1 MAILCLN
8 LNKYKISNH
17 VGHNLNY
24 HQAIIHNHQN
34 TDEIYHF
41 LRGSFY
47 VYIYKNKKAKK
58 FLVSEKNFLLYRVLK
73 GTKHKI
79 IPKTNYAIFH
89 EIKLNPYNK

>member
-1 MAILCLN
+1 MLVF
-8 LNKYKISNH
+8 LNKKNK
-17 VGHNLNY
+17 
-24 HQAIIHNHQN
+24 AEIHNHQN

-58 FLVSEKNFLLYRVLK
+58 FLVSEKNFLLFRVLK